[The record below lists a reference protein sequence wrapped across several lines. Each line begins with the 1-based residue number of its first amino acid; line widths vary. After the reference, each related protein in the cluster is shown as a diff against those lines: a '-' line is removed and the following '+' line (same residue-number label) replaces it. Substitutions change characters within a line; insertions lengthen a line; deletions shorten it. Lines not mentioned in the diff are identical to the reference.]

1 MVEKVKKVIYEGVV
15 NLPIMYGPETWKL
28 DVCERARHNVWNG
41 VCGKNVSP
49 KT

>member
-28 DVCERARHNVWNG
+28 DVCERARHIMLRMECVG
-41 VCGKNVSP
+41 R
-49 KT
+49 